1 MYVYSVVT
9 TIAIANQKGGAGKT
23 TTAINLAGGLAA
35 ADLQVLVVDA
45 DPQQSAVEW
54 RATTEESSLPFQV
67 LALPSPA
74 MHRELPGI
82 AARSSYD
89 VIIIDCPPGGARKA
103 DLKFRADDITR
114 SALLASDAVIVP
126 VQPSPVDY
134 RASGSML
141 PLLMDVTAVKPT
153 LRILLFINRRPSNS
167 RLGKEARVAA
177 MSFFQMEGLNLRVL
191 ETEVGNRTAI
201 AESSVR
207 GQTVLDYAP
216 GSRAAEEITELTK
229 EIIECLKEGG
239 PETAAV

>member
-1 MYVYSVVT
+1 MAT

-35 ADLQVLVVDA
+35 AGLQVLVVDA
-45 DPQQSAVEW
+45 DPQQSAIEW
-54 RATTEESSLPFQV
+54 RAATETSSLPFQV
-67 LALPSPA
+67 LALPSPT

-89 VIIIDCPPGGARKA
+89 VIIVDCPPGGARKA

-114 SALLASDAVIVP
+114 SALLAADAVIIP

-134 RASGSML
+134 RAAGTML
-141 PLLMDVTAVKPT
+141 PLLMDVSAVKPA

-167 RLGKEARVAA
+167 RLGKEARAA
-177 MSFFQMEGLNLRVL
+177 AASFFQIDGINLSVL
-191 ETEVGNRTAI
+191 QTEVGNRTAI

-216 GSRAAEEITELTK
+216 GSRAAEEISELTK
-229 EIIECLKEGG
+229 EIIECLKEKGT
-239 PETAAV
+239 ETAAV

>member
-1 MYVYSVVT
+1 MAT
-9 TIAIANQKGGAGKT
+9 TIAVANQKGGAGKT

-35 ADLQVLVVDA
+35 AGLQVLVVDA

-54 RATTEESSLPFQV
+54 SAATEESNLPFQII
-67 LALPSPA
+67 ALPSPT

-82 AARSSYD
+82 AARSTYD
-89 VIIIDCPPGGARKA
+89 VILIDCPPGGARKT

-114 SALLASDAVIVP
+114 SALLAADAVIIP

-134 RASGSML
+134 RAAGSML
-141 PLLMDVTAVKPT
+141 PLLMDVSAVKPT

-167 RLGKEARVAA
+167 RLGKEARAA
-177 MSFFQMEGLNLRVL
+177 AEGFFQMEGLNLSIL

-216 GSRAAEEITELTK
+216 GSRAAEEIAYLTK
-229 EIIECLKEGG
+229 EIIECLKEKGT
-239 PETAAV
+239 ETAAV

>member
-1 MYVYSVVT
+1 MA
-9 TIAIANQKGGAGKT
+9 TIIAVANQKGGAGKT
-23 TTAINLAGGLAA
+23 TTAINLAGGFSTAG
-35 ADLQVLVVDA
+35 LQVLVVDA

-54 RATTEESSLPFQV
+54 SAATEESSLPFQV

-114 SALLASDAVIVP
+114 SALLAADAVIIP
-126 VQPSPVDY
+126 IQPSPVDY
-134 RASGSML
+134 RAAGSML
-141 PLLMDVTAVKPT
+141 PLLMDVSAVKPA

-167 RLGKEARVAA
+167 RLGKEARAA
-177 MSFFQMEGLNLRVL
+177 AAGFFQMDGLTLSVL

-216 GSRAAEEITELTK
+216 ASRAAEEIAELTK
-229 EIIECLKEGG
+229 EIIECLKEKGT
-239 PETAAV
+239 ETAAV